1 MTPDIWLGLEL
12 RHLIALKAIAEEG
25 TFGRAAKRLGY
36 TQSAISQQIA
46 MLERIVGRRLIDRPG
61 GPRPVSLTEA
71 GDLLLR
77 HADAIAARLQ
87 AAQAD
92 LAALDAGDAGPLRI
106 GTYQS
111 VGARV
116 LPELLRE
123 FCAGWPQVDVTLQE
137 SADDRDLIRLVEQG
151 DLDLSFVVMPLDPGP
166 YEVVELFRDPY
177 VLVVPAGS
185 PLASRDRPPSL
196 RELLDHPLISNRT
209 CRTTQRVEDRL
220 RQAGREPN
228 IAFRS
233 DDNGTVQGLVA
244 AGVGVAVVPR
254 LTVDETDPAVQVVD
268 LGDRVPPRLIGI
280 AWHRDRRRTR
290 AADAFVE
297 LARTLTDAD
306 RRVGRSRLIR
316 CFVAVGR
323 RDAGDDVLL
332 RALVEPLASALDRAQ
347 ELVEVDLERGQDPVG
362 PVLHLEARLAGLP
375 PGVVD
380 DLLRLPLRELDDLRL
395 GGLARSLLARLA
407 EDPVA
412 LPLRLGEHLL
422 PLLDDP
428 PGLLD
433 LLRDGRAHLV
443 EDVVDLLAVDAHLV
457 REGHGLRVVH
467 EVVELVD
474 QYENVHMGLQS
485 TRQPAR
491 RSLVGAKERARYSC
505 GLVGAPPRPS
515 GNSSRNLAAT
525 AGGTSSSTF
534 PPKAAIS
541 FTPLEE
547 MNE

>member
-1 MTPDIWLGLEL
+1 MAPDNWLGLEL

-123 FCAGWPQVDVTLQE
+123 FCAGWPQVEVTLQE

-185 PLASRDRPPSL
+185 ALASRDRPPSL

-244 AGVGVAVVPR
+244 AGVGIAVVPR
-254 LTVDETDPAVQVVD
+254 LTVDETDPTVQVVD
-268 LGDRVPPRLIGI
+268 LGDRVPPRLVGI

-297 LARTLTDAD
+297 LARTLTA
-306 RRVGRSRLIR
+306 
-316 CFVAVGR
+316 AVG
-323 RDAGDDVLL
+323 
-332 RALVEPLASALDRAQ
+332 ASA
-347 ELVEVDLERGQDPVG
+347 
-362 PVLHLEARLAGLP
+362 EAA
-375 PGVVD
+375 
-380 DLLRLPLRELDDLRL
+380 
-395 GGLARSLLARLA
+395 
-407 EDPVA
+407 
-412 LPLRLGEHLL
+412 
-422 PLLDDP
+422 
-428 PGLLD
+428 
-433 LLRDGRAHLV
+433 
-443 EDVVDLLAVDAHLV
+443 
-457 REGHGLRVVH
+457 
-467 EVVELVD
+467 
-474 QYENVHMGLQS
+474 
-485 TRQPAR
+485 
-491 RSLVGAKERARYSC
+491 
-505 GLVGAPPRPS
+505 
-515 GNSSRNLAAT
+515 
-525 AGGTSSSTF
+525 
-534 PPKAAIS
+534 
-541 FTPLEE
+541 
-547 MNE
+547 